1 MNTIDF
7 EKYDLHGEEK
17 LAMAAVAGLYAM
29 QMRGD
34 GTQCDFKS
42 LAGRND
48 KGEVTINTPLA
59 KETLKT
65 ALESLGSVLEGWN
78 PEGEMMIGMK
88 RTLQSADVDPDKV
101 IRNMSTGFVEFLED
115 ISAMA
120 KEG

>member
-29 QMRGD
+29 QMRGE
-34 GTQCDFKS
+34 GVQCDFKS

-48 KGEVTINTPLA
+48 NGKVTINAPLA

-65 ALESLGSVLEGWN
+65 ALESLGSVLEGW
-78 PEGEMMIGMK
+78 
-88 RTLQSADVDPDKV
+88 LQSSDVDPDKV
-101 IRNMSTGFVEFLED
+101 IRNMSVGFAEFLED

>member
-17 LAMAAVAGLYAM
+17 LVMAAVAGLYAM
-29 QMRGD
+29 QMRGE
-34 GTQCDFKS
+34 GVKCDFKS

-48 KGEVTINTPLA
+48 NGEVTINAPAA
-59 KETLKT
+59 KETVKT
-65 ALESLGSVLEGWN
+65 ALESLGSILESWN
-78 PEGEMMIGMK
+78 PESPMMVGMK

-101 IRNMSTGFVEFLED
+101 IQNMSTGFAEFLTD